1 MQNKISVVLFE
12 FWSHISSSSTPVCAL
27 LWLHSIFQ
35 YLYCSHPLECGML
48 LMMTWTLIEPHSYI
62 FTENAHM
69 IFVFPSF
76 KQVEKISWFLFP
88 FIRIQKRPWKTV
100 FVSWLEA
107 SDVRKSSEGRKFP
120 FNSSSSTVEC
130 ALQEMQR
137 LNSKGWRWRKAS
149 SDQSR
154 ESFHYTRFHAE
165 RTKYIRINR
174 FLVILQYRSLHFL
187 WKRTTICFRLG
198 EWKIQFITLF
208 SHSFG
213 VVIKW
218 KY

>member
-137 LNSKGWRWRKAS
+137 LNSKGWKWRKAS

-154 ESFHYTRFHAE
+154 ESESIILDFMPKEPNIFESTDFSSFFNTEVYIFCEKE
-165 RTKYIRINR
+165 RRSVSDSANEKYNLLLY
-174 FLVILQYRSLHFL
+174 FLILLEL
-187 WKRTTICFRLG
+187 
-198 EWKIQFITLF
+198 
-208 SHSFG
+208 
-213 VVIKW
+213 
-218 KY
+218 